1 MNFDFR
7 KNLLNFA
14 WIPNIYLRE
23 ESIAILEVLNNCPLP
38 LSDIY
43 SNLD

>member
-1 MNFDFR
+1 M
-7 KNLLNFA
+7 
-14 WIPNIYLRE
+14 PNIYLGE
-23 ESIAILEVLNNCPLP
+23 ESIAILGALNNCPLP